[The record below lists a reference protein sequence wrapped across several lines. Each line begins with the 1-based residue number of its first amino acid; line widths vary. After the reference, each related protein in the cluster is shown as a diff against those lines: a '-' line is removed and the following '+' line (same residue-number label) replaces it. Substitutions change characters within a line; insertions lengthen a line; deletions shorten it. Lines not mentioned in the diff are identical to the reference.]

1 MKNDF
6 YDFAEFNFAAAKFLD
21 FCEI

>member
-1 MKNDF
+1 MIF
-6 YDFAEFNFAAAKFLD
+6 YDFAEFNFAAGKFLD